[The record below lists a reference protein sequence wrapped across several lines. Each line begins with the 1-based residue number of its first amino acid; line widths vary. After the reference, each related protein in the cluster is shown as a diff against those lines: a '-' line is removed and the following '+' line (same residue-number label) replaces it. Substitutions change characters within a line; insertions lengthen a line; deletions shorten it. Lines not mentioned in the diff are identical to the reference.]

1 MCPLVAHLNRAYTK
15 NLVHKDSFANGNGGP
30 NVDMKR
36 VLDLSPEQIEEM
48 KKNDPDLAL
57 FHEGTLKTTLD
68 YWADLKAGIA
78 PKVVCAVY
86 EAIGSDVV
94 VKDAVLNYRMVT
106 TTNAT
111 LKMLTLPLLLFVE
124 IIVTLAP
131 SLWSF
136 QVMLGSRYLS
146 TMSRWCTQI

>member
-1 MCPLVAHLNRAYTK
+1 M
-15 NLVHKDSFANGNGGP
+15 HKDSFANGNGGP